1 MQKTKY
7 FACVYPSIL
16 FFCSKK
22 CQIKC
27 NTLLGHEINN
37 KRELQNIATNT
48 PADINYKEIEEIYRE
63 CTKEPYAKN
72 LTQKNLTLPASD
84 PLRFRKICF
93 FFINMT
99 IADQIETLDRKIKQ
113 NEAQQDLDT
122 NAAKIPAL
130 FSNNFDKYEYLTG
143 EDLVLKPSTV
153 EQATFD
159 YSSLSK
165 FLNKGLKEED
175 KEEGPLKILEN
186 IEDKKKKQLKAIKSQ
201 GNIQLNANKTINA
214 G

>member
-7 FACVYPSIL
+7 FAYVYPSIL

-37 KRELQNIATNT
+37 KRELQNIATNNS
-48 PADINYKEIEEIYRE
+48 ADINYKEIVEIYRE
-63 CTKEPYAKN
+63 CTKEPYSF
-72 LTQKNLTLPASD
+72 LTIDTTLPASD

-159 YSSLSK
+159 YSSMSK

-175 KEEGPLKILEN
+175 KEEGLLKILEN

-201 GNIQLNANKTINA
+201 GNIQLDANKTINT

>member
-1 MQKTKY
+1 
-7 FACVYPSIL
+7 
-16 FFCSKK
+16 
-22 CQIKC
+22 
-27 NTLLGHEINN
+27 
-37 KRELQNIATNT
+37 
-48 PADINYKEIEEIYRE
+48 
-63 CTKEPYAKN
+63 
-72 LTQKNLTLPASD
+72 
-84 PLRFRKICF
+84 
-93 FFINMT
+93 MT

-159 YSSLSK
+159 YSSMSK

-175 KEEGPLKILEN
+175 KEEGLLKILEN
-186 IEDKKKKQLKAIKSQ
+186 IEDKKKKTIKS
-201 GNIQLNANKTINA
+201 N
-214 G
+214 

>member
-37 KRELQNIATNT
+37 KRELQNIATNKS
-48 PADINYKEIEEIYRE
+48 ADINYKEIVEIYRE
-63 CTKEPYAKN
+63 CTEEPYSF
-72 LTQKNLTLPASD
+72 LTIDTTLPASD

-159 YSSLSK
+159 YSSMSK

-175 KEEGPLKILEN
+175 KEEGLLKTR
-186 IEDKKKKQLKAIKSQ
+186 KK
-201 GNIQLNANKTINA
+201 NN
-214 G
+214 

>member
-7 FACVYPSIL
+7 LACVYPSIL

-37 KRELQNIATNT
+37 KRELQNIATNKS
-48 PADINYKEIEEIYRE
+48 ADINYKEIVEIYRE
-63 CTKEPYAKN
+63 CTKEPYSF
-72 LTQKNLTLPASD
+72 LTIDTTLPASD

-159 YSSLSK
+159 YSSMSK

-175 KEEGPLKILEN
+175 KEEGLLKILEN
-186 IEDKKKKQLKAIKSQ
+186 IEDKKKKTIKS
-201 GNIQLNANKTINA
+201 N
-214 G
+214 

>member
-37 KRELQNIATNT
+37 KRELQNIATNKS
-48 PADINYKEIEEIYRE
+48 ADINYKEIVEIYRE
-63 CTKEPYAKN
+63 CTEEPYSF
-72 LTQKNLTLPASD
+72 LTIDTTLPASD

-159 YSSLSK
+159 YSSMSK

-175 KEEGPLKILEN
+175 KEEGLLKILEN
-186 IEDKKKKQLKAIKSQ
+186 IEDKKKKQLKAIKS
-201 GNIQLNANKTINA
+201 
-214 G
+214 

>member
-37 KRELQNIATNT
+37 KRELQNIATNKS
-48 PADINYKEIEEIYRE
+48 ADINYKEIVEIYRE
-63 CTKEPYAKN
+63 CTEEPYSF
-72 LTQKNLTLPASD
+72 LTIDTTLPASD

-159 YSSLSK
+159 YSSMSK

-175 KEEGPLKILEN
+175 KEEGLLKILEN

-201 GNIQLNANKTINA
+201 GNIQLDANKTINT

>member
-7 FACVYPSIL
+7 FAYVYPSIL

-37 KRELQNIATNT
+37 KRELQNIATNKS
-48 PADINYKEIEEIYRE
+48 ADINYKEIVEIYRE
-63 CTKEPYAKN
+63 CTKEPYSF
-72 LTQKNLTLPASD
+72 LTIDTTLPASD

-159 YSSLSK
+159 YSSMSK

-175 KEEGPLKILEN
+175 KEEGLLKILEN

-201 GNIQLNANKTINA
+201 GNIQLDANKTINT

>member
-1 MQKTKY
+1 M
-7 FACVYPSIL
+7 
-16 FFCSKK
+16 
-22 CQIKC
+22 
-27 NTLLGHEINN
+27 
-37 KRELQNIATNT
+37 
-48 PADINYKEIEEIYRE
+48 EIYRE
-63 CTKEPYAKN
+63 CTEEPYSF
-72 LTQKNLTLPASD
+72 LTIDTTLPASD

-159 YSSLSK
+159 YSSMSK

-175 KEEGPLKILEN
+175 KEEGLLKILEN
-186 IEDKKKKQLKAIKSQ
+186 IEDKKKKQLKAIKS
-201 GNIQLNANKTINA
+201 
-214 G
+214 